1 MGQTVSEKTSSSAFA
16 LSLVGGILIIFGSI
30 LMGLLFSYFQMW
42 MNGMMGGGMM
52 GGMMGTMMTGG
63 FFGIS
68 LIAGILVI
76 LGAVMMNTR
85 PQETT
90 LWGIVVL
97 VFSVRGFTGMGLS
110 IIGAIIGI
118 IGGAMAISKGTSAR

>member
-1 MGQTVSEKTSSSAFA
+1 MGLAVSEKRSSSAFA
-16 LSLVGGILIIFGSI
+16 LSLVGGILIILGSI
-30 LMGLLFSYFQMW
+30 LMGLLFSHFETW

-52 GGMMGTMMTGG
+52 GGMMGTMMGG
-63 FFGIS
+63 WFFGIS

-76 LGAVMMNTR
+76 LGAVMMNLR

-90 LWGIVVL
+90 LWGIIVL
-97 VFSVRGFTGMGLS
+97 VFSVIGFTGMGLS

>member
-1 MGQTVSEKTSSSAFA
+1 M
-16 LSLVGGILIIFGSI
+16 
-30 LMGLLFSYFQMW
+30 
-42 MNGMMGGGMM
+42 GGMM
-52 GGMMGTMMTGG
+52 GGW
-63 FFGIS
+63 FFGIP

-76 LGAVMMNTR
+76 LGAVMMNIR

-97 VFSVRGFTGMGLS
+97 VLSVIGFTGMGLS
-110 IIGAIIGI
+110 IVGAIIGI

>member
-1 MGQTVSEKTSSSAFA
+1 MGQAVSETGSSSAFA

-42 MNGMMGGGMM
+42 MNGMM

-97 VFSVRGFTGMGLS
+97 VFSVIGFTGMGLS

>member
-1 MGQTVSEKTSSSAFA
+1 MGLAVSEKRSSSAFA
-16 LSLVGGILIIFGSI
+16 LSLVGGILIILGSI
-30 LMGLLFSYFQMW
+30 LIGLLYSHFQTW
-42 MNGMMGGGMM
+42 MSGMM
-52 GGMMGTMMTGG
+52 GGMMGTMMGG
-63 FFGIS
+63 WFFGIP

-76 LGAVMMNTR
+76 LGAVMMNLR

-90 LWGIVVL
+90 LWGIIVL
-97 VFSVRGFTGMGLS
+97 VFSVIGFTGMGLS

>member
-1 MGQTVSEKTSSSAFA
+1 MGLAVSEKRSSSAFA
-16 LSLVGGILIIFGSI
+16 LSLVGGTLIILGSI
-30 LMGLLFSYFQMW
+30 LIGLLYSHFQTW
-42 MNGMMGGGMM
+42 MSGMM
-52 GGMMGTMMTGG
+52 GGMMGTMMGG
-63 FFGIS
+63 WFFGIP

-76 LGAVMMNTR
+76 LGAVMMNLR

-90 LWGIVVL
+90 LWGIIVL
-97 VFSVRGFTGMGLS
+97 VFSVIGFTGMGLS

>member
-1 MGQTVSEKTSSSAFA
+1 MGLAVSEKRSSSAFA
-16 LSLVGGILIIFGSI
+16 LSLVGGILLILGSI
-30 LMGLLFSYFQMW
+30 LIGLLYSHFQTW
-42 MNGMMGGGMM
+42 MSGMM
-52 GGMMGTMMTGG
+52 GGMMGTMMGG
-63 FFGIS
+63 WFFGIP

-76 LGAVMMNTR
+76 LGAVMMNLR

-90 LWGIVVL
+90 LWGIIVL
-97 VFSVRGFTGMGLS
+97 VFSVLGFTGMGLC

>member
-1 MGQTVSEKTSSSAFA
+1 MSEKRLSSAFA
-16 LSLVGGILIIFGSI
+16 LSLVGGILIIFGGI
-30 LMGLLFSYFQMW
+30 LMGLLFSHFQTW

-52 GGMMGTMMTGG
+52 GGMMGGW
-63 FFGIS
+63 FFGIP

-76 LGAVMMNTR
+76 LGAVMMNIR

-97 VFSVRGFTGMGLS
+97 VFSVIGFTGMGLS
-110 IIGAIIGI
+110 IVGAIIGI

>member
-1 MGQTVSEKTSSSAFA
+1 MGQAVSEKRLSSAFA
-16 LSLVGGILIIFGSI
+16 LSLVGGILIIFGGI
-30 LMGLLFSYFQMW
+30 LMGLLFSHFQTW

-52 GGMMGTMMTGG
+52 GGMGIMMGGW
-63 FFGIS
+63 FFGIP

-76 LGAVMMNTR
+76 LGAVMMNIR

-97 VFSVRGFTGMGLS
+97 VFSVIGFTGMGLS
-110 IIGAIIGI
+110 IVGAIIGI

>member
-1 MGQTVSEKTSSSAFA
+1 MSEKRLSSAFA
-16 LSLVGGILIIFGSI
+16 LSLVGGILIIFGGI
-30 LMGLLFSYFQMW
+30 LMGLLFSHFQTW

-52 GGMMGTMMTGG
+52 GGMMGGW
-63 FFGIS
+63 FFGIP

-76 LGAVMMNTR
+76 LGAVMMNIR

-97 VFSVRGFTGMGLS
+97 VLSVIGFTGMGLS
-110 IIGAIIGI
+110 IVGAIIGI

>member
-1 MGQTVSEKTSSSAFA
+1 MGQAVSETRSSSAFA

-42 MNGMMGGGMM
+42 MNGMM

-97 VFSVRGFTGMGLS
+97 VFSVIGFTGMGLS